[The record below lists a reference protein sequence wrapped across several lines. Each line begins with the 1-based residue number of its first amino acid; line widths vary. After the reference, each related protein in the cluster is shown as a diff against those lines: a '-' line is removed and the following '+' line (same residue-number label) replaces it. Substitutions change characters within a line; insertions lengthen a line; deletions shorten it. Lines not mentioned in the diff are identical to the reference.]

1 MNELQRIRLWIPE
14 PADAYLLTLNTARGR
29 IHWRV
34 WAKLT
39 AAWREQAKVEAEA
52 SVAQLE
58 LAGGRRVHIEA
69 LPVQGPGGTLADPGG
84 HMPTLKACVDGLRD
98 AAWLPDDSGAY
109 VAAVTMFPPVRAAKD
124 SGGGMVVDLTTMPAT
139 IPALF

>member
-1 MNELQRIRLWIPE
+1 MSELQRIRLWIPE
-14 PADAYLLTLNTARGR
+14 PDDAYLLTLNTARGR
-29 IHWRV
+29 IHWRT

-52 SVAQLE
+52 APVSLE

-69 LPVQGPGGTLADPGG
+69 LPVQGAGGTLADPGG

-98 AAWLPDDSGAY
+98 AHWLPDDSGVY
-109 VAAVTMFPPVRAAKD
+109 VSAVTMFPPVRADKGT
-124 SGGGMVVDLTTMPAT
+124 GGGLVIDLTTMPAA